1 MTGACI
7 GLRAA
12 RLVNK
17 SVVRLRGP
25 DSFPYLQ
32 LFLTNDIRHLFGG
45 DDGRK
50 HCLYSHLIN
59 SNGRTLVDVF
69 VYKPFEE
76 SVDRSI
82 SRKLVLAPFHVDDF
96 GSGGYETD
104 EVLLETPS
112 KLSPALIRMLL
123 ALKLRKRLTVEPYEM
138 DVWTLYPGSD
148 QTPLPYFP
156 ATSSPDIIISPDP
169 RLPFLGYRMLSRLSL
184 KSLAQVRQLLSLSES
199 DVVEESA
206 TQYQSFLHSNGV
218 GEGEED
224 HPHAQG
230 YPLESNADILNG
242 MCFTKGMHAGDWVT
256 GRNVRRGVEYRLLP
270 IRISDKSSSK
280 LLASGSALWFPNG
293 ELAGKVRSMSGVFG
307 LASLHWKNIARAQTK
322 SSETIIRLVHEES
335 KLTVECHIPDWW
347 YMGVKALP
355 DDHKNR
361 FLLPLNNLKPAFNA
375 RAD

>member
-1 MTGACI
+1 MSGI

-17 SVVRLRGP
+17 SVVRIRGP

-32 LFLTNDIRHLFGG
+32 LFLTNDIRHLIGG
-45 DDGRK
+45 DGGRK

-76 SVDRSI
+76 TVEKSI
-82 SRKLVLAPFHVDDF
+82 TRKLVLAPFHVDDF
-96 GSGGYETD
+96 GTGGYETD
-104 EVLLETPS
+104 ELLIEAPA
-112 KLSPALIRMLL
+112 KLSPALIRMLM

-148 QTPLPYFP
+148 QNPLPYIP

-169 RLPFLGYRMLSRLSL
+169 RLPFLGCRILSRLPL
-184 KSLAQVRQLLSLSES
+184 KSLAQVRQLLSLDES
-199 DVVEESA
+199 DVIEEKA
-206 TQYQSFLHSNGV
+206 IEYQSFLHSNGI

-224 HPHAQG
+224 NPHALG
-230 YPLESNADILNG
+230 YPLEANADILNG
-242 MCFTKGMHAGDWVT
+242 MCFTKGMHTGDWVT
-256 GRNVRRGVEYRLLP
+256 GRSVRKGIECRLLP
-270 IRISDKSSSK
+270 IRISNKSCSK
-280 LLASGSALWFPNG
+280 LLSSGSALLFPNG
-293 ELAGKVRSMSGVFG
+293 ELAGQVRSMSGVFG
-307 LASLHWKNIARAQTK
+307 LASLHWKKFARLQSK
-322 SSETIIRLVHEES
+322 SSEAVKLVHVES
-335 KLTVECHIPDWW
+335 ELTVECHIPDWW
-347 YMGVKALP
+347 HMGVRALP

-361 FLLPLNNLKPAFNA
+361 FLLPLNTLKPRFKA